1 MTPSAPVLGR
11 SSASSTTTRS
21 TGRRRWTATSAPP
34 TERCGCTGCRPTP
47 HSSTRTSGCG
57 KTSSTTGWL
66 PRASAKS
73 SYEPEGGQ
81 RQEGRS
87 GVLSQAGG
95 DVRVAGQAQG
105 VDRQGAQGGD
115 VLWAVVGA
123 NLAVVL
129 AEGHVADPVQ
139 AALDAPV
146 PAHPAGQQRRIGG
159 AGIEAGDGVDGLHA
173 PAPAPGAPP
182 ADDFQGLSGVG
193 EELAV
198 S

>member
-1 MTPSAPVLGR
+1 MTRPLRSPPITGGSPLLRAGPPADATTVLSTFRFSPVDALPL
-11 SSASSTTTRS
+11 
-21 TGRRRWTATSAPP
+21 TAT
-34 TERCGCTGCRPTP
+34 R
-47 HSSTRTSGCG
+47 
-57 KTSSTTGWL
+57 KL

-105 VDRQGAQGGD
+105 VDRQGAQAGEVGR
-115 VLWAVVGA
+115 AGAGA

-182 ADDFQGLSGVG
+182 ADDFQGLSASGKNSPCPS
-193 EELAV
+193 LLPA
-198 S
+198 